1 MKIHIDPSD
10 LPEELAGLGDVEI
23 RSLDPNVVEKR
34 DLEIDK
40 LMQEPPEGFIVEN
53 MYFKLDNS

>member
-1 MKIHIDPSD
+1 MKIHIDPSE
-10 LPEELAGLGDVEI
+10 LPKELAGLGDVEI